1 MKLNRREL
9 VAGAAALAAS
19 IGSAQAQAAEEIVVG
34 AVFPMSGST
43 AQTGV
48 DARNA
53 IETALAIINEKQD
66 LDLPLAKDAG
76 LPGLGGKKVKVV
88 WPTTRAIR
96 RRGERKPSA

>member
-9 VAGAAALAAS
+9 VAGAAVLAAS
-19 IGSAQAQAAEEIVVG
+19 LGSAQAQAAEEIVIG

-53 IETALAIINEKQD
+53 IANFTDNADVGFAGQD
-66 LDLPLAKDAG
+66 AFDCANFFFKFEDNIAHG
-76 LPGLGGKKVKVV
+76 
-88 WPTTRAIR
+88 
-96 RRGERKPSA
+96 